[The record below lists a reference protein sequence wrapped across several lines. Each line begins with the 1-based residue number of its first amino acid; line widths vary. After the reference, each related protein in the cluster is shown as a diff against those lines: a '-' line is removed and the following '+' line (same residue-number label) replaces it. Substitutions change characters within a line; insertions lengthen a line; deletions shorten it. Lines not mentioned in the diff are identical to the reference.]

1 MQLSSTSSR
10 ARLGVVSVVCGLAL
24 VASACSGSSSKS
36 ASAPTSSA
44 AAGASSA
51 PTSSSGAGSGSGS
64 KKVLIYFM
72 EPNTTPTRYIQ
83 QDGPDFQK
91 AMLKLNPN
99 VDVKLV
105 NGGGSSD
112 TQLSQ
117 VNAAV
122 AAGAKALVVVAADPS
137 TSAGLLQAASKAK
150 IPVIG
155 YENPPLN
162 GPMYAQ
168 VIFDPKAVGIE
179 QATYFAQQAKAGAL
193 GTLPIT
199 IARQYGNKGDVYTTQ
214 MLAGQNQVLDP
225 MIKNGSIK
233 IACADYIKNWDPVV
247 AQSTAEQCLTRTQ
260 NKLSAF
266 LGFYDGITAG
276 IIAALKGKGVKIP
289 VYGGQNPELTGLQYM
304 LTGDQQDD
312 VLKAFSVEAQAAAT
326 ITMAALSGQQPP
338 ADLVKDKVN
347 NGGADIPTANLPST
361 LIHLQKGVDPGTV
374 VQKAVDLGIFTW
386 KQICTGAVAKTATC
400 KQKVG

>member
-10 ARLGVVSVVCGLAL
+10 ARLGVVSVVAGLAL

-36 ASAPTSSA
+36 AS
-44 AAGASSA
+44 SA
-51 PTSSSGAGSGSGS
+51 PTSGSAAGSSSAATSGAGAGSGS

-72 EPNTTPTRYIQ
+72 EPDTTPTRYIQ

-179 QATYFAQQAKAGAL
+179 QATYFAAQIKAGAL
-193 GTLPIT
+193 GKTPIT

-214 MLAGQNQVLDP
+214 MLIGQNQILDP
-225 MIKNGSIK
+225 LIKDGTIK
-233 IACADYIKNWDPVV
+233 VACADYIKNWDPVV
-247 AQSTAEQCLTRTQ
+247 AQSTAEQCLTKTQ

-289 VYGGQNPELTGLQYM
+289 VYGGQNPELSGLQYM

-326 ITMAALSGQQPP
+326 ITQAALSGQQPP

-347 NGGADIPTANLPST
+347 NGGGDIPTANLPST
-361 LIHLQKGVDPGTV
+361 LIHLQKGVDPATV

-386 KQICTGAVAKTATC
+386 KQICTGATAKTATC